1 MNPGNLYDL
10 VVVTP
15 DGAYQLVLE
24 ALFDRPESLGIR
36 SVKRKLLK
44 DPLHDSGSD
53 LTNLLRPLRSGYH
66 RALVIRDLAGSGWER
81 RGRQG
86 LEEHLYKQL
95 CSLGWAENDCT
106 AIVVEPEI
114 ESWLRLPSPHLDRIV
129 IERARRNR
137 ELDISGQRKKLIEL
151 IERHDGFANNGKPV
165 QPKEV
170 FEDFLFYFGIP
181 RSNSLYQRL
190 AQQESLTN
198 CMAPSFI
205 RLRNKLQTWF
215 PAQRNNG

>member
-1 MNPGNLYDL
+1 MYDL

-15 DGAYQLVLE
+15 DGAYHLVLN
-24 ALFDRPESLGIR
+24 ALLDRTESLGIR
-36 SVKRKLLK
+36 PVKRQLLK
-44 DPLHDSGSD
+44 DPLHDSSGD
-53 LTNLLRPLRSGYH
+53 LTNLLRPLRRGYH
-66 RALVIRDLAGSGWER
+66 RALVIRDLAGSGWEKH
-81 RGRQG
+81 GVQG
-86 LEEHLYKQL
+86 LEDHLYKQL
-95 CSLGWAENDCT
+95 RSLDWAEKDCA

-114 ESWLRLPSPHLDRIV
+114 ESWLRMPSPHLDRLLT
-129 IERARRNR
+129 ERARRNR
-137 ELDISGQRKKLIEL
+137 ELDTSGQREKLSEL
-151 IERHDGFANNGKPV
+151 IERHGGLANNGKPL

-198 CMAPSFI
+198 CMTPSFI

-215 PAQRNNG
+215 PAQGNNG